1 MAGAVSLGAQR
12 APMAP
17 MVLLVDD
24 ERDALVALEDV
35 LVALGYRV
43 TTAVNG
49 ADALEKAALVR
60 PDIVVTDLLMPVVDG
75 IALAKAL
82 RSNPL
87 TAETRIVMC
96 SGVEEGRVRPLFN
109 RYDAFLHKPYEIAEL
124 RAALDTLLRAPP
136 GS

>member
-1 MAGAVSLGAQR
+1 MAGGTGFGAH
-12 APMAP
+12 AAP

-24 ERDALVALEDV
+24 EREALVALEDA
-35 LVALGYRV
+35 LVSLGYRV

-124 RAALDTLLRAPP
+124 RAALATLLRAPP